1 MYSLQDLPNNV
12 SRIVKIVHS
21 ANFDSKNAGGIGQK
35 VIRDPI
41 KNTMSFFGMI
51 RILRM
56 LLGSFYFFVIA
67 LFEVSMD
74 QCGT

>member
-1 MYSLQDLPNNV
+1 MVAHRQNL
-12 SRIVKIVHS
+12 IK
-21 ANFDSKNAGGIGQK
+21 KNAGGIGQK